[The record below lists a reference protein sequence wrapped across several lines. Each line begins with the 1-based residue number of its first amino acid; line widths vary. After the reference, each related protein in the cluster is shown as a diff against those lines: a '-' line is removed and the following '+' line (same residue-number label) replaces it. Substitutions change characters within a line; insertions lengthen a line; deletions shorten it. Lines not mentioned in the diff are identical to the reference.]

1 MNWLGEKN
9 QSRNWPEHAKLES
22 IIKGFFGYSIR
33 LTKVHTLGGRSL
45 LIEMQKKTELCK
57 MVLLRQ
63 RNSHSRVCLPLAEE
77 ASLLSFLS
85 KKASGLAPKPLYFYR
100 NESDVTDHLLFVEW
114 KAGTTVGATMLPSKK
129 SVEVSEL
136 LEKALSRLHEAC
148 LGVKYPKLSRTISL
162 NKIFSKTGIWNSAE
176 LQIFT
181 KCWQQKIECLGH
193 LVSQFESNTIIH
205 GDPHVYNLLSSNDG
219 ISWIDFECAALGPPE
234 FDLTRKTLLLI
245 LQSGILPDISRQKTQ
260 KQLACDVIV
269 GSEWIFYAPK
279 NILKNEIELVK
290 RFVLESIKLINRS

>member
-1 MNWLGEKN
+1 MNWLSEN
-9 QSRNWPEHAKLES
+9 YRSRNWPEHAKLES
-22 IIKGFFGYSIR
+22 IIKRFIGYSVR
-33 LTKVHTLGGRSL
+33 LTKVHPLGGRSL
-45 LIEMQKKTELCK
+45 LVEVKKNTELCK
-57 MVLLRQ
+57 MVVLRQ
-63 RNSHSRVCLPLAEE
+63 RNPHSRVCLPLTEE
-77 ASLLSFLS
+77 SSLLSFLS
-85 KKASGLAPKPLYFYR
+85 KKASGLAPEPLYFYR
-100 NESDVTDHLLFVEW
+100 KESDITDHLLFVEW
-114 KAGTTVGATMLPSKK
+114 KAGTTVGAIMLPSKK

-136 LEKALSRLHEAC
+136 LEKALRRLHEAC

-162 NKIFSKTGIWNSAE
+162 NKVFSKTDIWNSAE
-176 LQIFT
+176 FHIFK

-245 LQSGILPDISRQKTQ
+245 LQSGFLPDISRKKTQ

-269 GSEWIFYAPK
+269 GSEWLFYAPK
-279 NILKNEIELVK
+279 NNLKSEIELVK
-290 RFVLESIKLINRS
+290 RFVLESIKQIN